1 MSCSLN
7 VGGTSAQSLENLSRL
22 ATVYRVLGPLHT
34 VSQGRHPFGRHQSR
48 GGVGD
53 DDSPGG
59 PRAIVEN
66 VTNDRGTPG
75 RVGHAKFPNITRF
88 QAKILRTPGQRR
100 NRPTAD
106 LPDGGRTGQT
116 HLVKSVGAADDQSM
130 SRAENSEGP
139 GHRIQ
144 LLRPAEAEELVRRPR
159 GVRKWA
165 EAVEDGADA
174 ESAA

>member
-7 VGGTSAQSLENLSRL
+7 VRGTGAQPLENLSRL
-22 ATVYRVLGPLHT
+22 ATAYRVLGPLHT
-34 VSQGRHPFGRHQSR
+34 VSQGRHPLGRYQSR
-48 GGVGD
+48 RGVGD

-59 PRAIVEN
+59 PRAIVQN
-66 VTNDRGTPG
+66 LTNDRCTPG
-75 RVGHAKFPNITRF
+75 RVEHAKFPNITRF
-88 QAKILRTPGQRR
+88 QAEILRSPRQRR

-106 LPDGGRTGQT
+106 LPHGGRAGQT
-116 HLVKSVGAADDQSM
+116 HLVKPVGAADDQSM

-144 LLRPAEAEELVRRPR
+144 LLRPAEAEKLVRGPR
-159 GVRKWA
+159 RVCERA
-165 EAVEDGADA
+165 EAIEDGADA